1 MCTKPTSG
9 KAAAPACQCTS
20 LGILGRDL
28 NSDPMGRAVAQCDKP
43 SAEEV
48 DRLHAR
54 FTHDIVALF
63 DAHKHLL
70 PGWEAK
76 RLHVV

>member
-1 MCTKPTSG
+1 M
-9 KAAAPACQCTS
+9 
-20 LGILGRDL
+20 
-28 NSDPMGRAVAQCDKP
+28 AQSDKP

-76 RLHVV
+76 QLHVV

>member
-1 MCTKPTSG
+1 MRGPEVSRSLHVHQAHTGQGSG
-9 KAAAPACQCTS
+9 P
-20 LGILGRDL
+20 RM
-28 NSDPMGRAVAQCDKP
+28 PMHVLGRAVAQCDKP

-63 DAHKHLL
+63 NAHKHLL

>member
-1 MCTKPTSG
+1 MRGPLG
-9 KAAAPACQCTS
+9 YGS
-20 LGILGRDL
+20 LHAHQAYIWQG
-28 NSDPMGRAVAQCDKP
+28 SSPCMPMHMLGRAVAQCDKP

-63 DAHKHLL
+63 DGHKQLL

-76 RLHVV
+76 QLHVV